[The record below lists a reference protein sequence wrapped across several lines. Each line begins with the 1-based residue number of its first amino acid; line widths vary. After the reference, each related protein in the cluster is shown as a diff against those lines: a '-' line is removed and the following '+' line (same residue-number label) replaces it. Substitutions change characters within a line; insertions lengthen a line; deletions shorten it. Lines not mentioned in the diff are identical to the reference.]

1 MNLLGT
7 KRNRTTVYHPQAN
20 GLVERFHRHLKG
32 ALKARLT
39 NTNWI
44 EELPMVLLGIRS
56 TLKEDLSCTSAEMVY
71 GTTLRLPG
79 DFFSSQTEEDLST
92 VVSRLRNTMQRQ
104 QFLSPRWHG
113 SRVTY
118 IPSDLH
124 TATHVYVRRDA
135 HPPPPTLT
143 RPYDGPY
150 KVTRRTNKPF
160 VLEVNDKIKKY
171 SVDRLKPTRSDT
183 QLLNT
188 VPQGNQPVLSQVTRS
203 GVRCVVRP
211 TYLDEYVTD

>member
-1 MNLLGT
+1 M
-7 KRNRTTVYHPQAN
+7 RT
-20 GLVERFHRHLKG
+20 
-32 ALKARLT
+32 
-39 NTNWI
+39 
-44 EELPMVLLGIRS
+44 
-56 TLKEDLSCTSAEMVY
+56 
-71 GTTLRLPG
+71 
-79 DFFSSQTEEDLST
+79 
-92 VVSRLRNTMQRQ
+92 
-104 QFLSPRWHG
+104 
-113 SRVTY
+113 
-118 IPSDLH
+118 
-124 TATHVYVRRDA
+124 
-135 HPPPPTLT
+135 PPPTLT